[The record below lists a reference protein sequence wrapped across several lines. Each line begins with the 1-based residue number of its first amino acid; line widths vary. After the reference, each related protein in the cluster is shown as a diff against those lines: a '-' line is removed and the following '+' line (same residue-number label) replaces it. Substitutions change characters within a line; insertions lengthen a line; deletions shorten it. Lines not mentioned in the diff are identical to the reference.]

1 MNSTSKILN
10 PNFINYKKFFFNLV
24 SFSHIP
30 KFKILG
36 CDNGDTETSV
46 HDVEEDDDG
55 VGVFKEEEV
64 GAILLLNGHTLDG
77 KT

>member
-1 MNSTSKILN
+1 
-10 PNFINYKKFFFNLV
+10 V